1 MEDFEIKNRIKN
13 SVKKKCLF
21 FGANIIKAHSISKQR
36 YLSNISENEHVYGL
50 YREKGLGKLKKISTN
65 DASTFYNFCKR
76 CDDILFDCLDNYA
89 FVGTEK
95 QIFMMYYRMLSAQIH
110 QIKEEKIFFENLN
123 SDHQFSQ
130 EVSKR
135 IKTLQIYLPKLENL
149 NSMILNSMYDFFNFE
164 IISYVGKIN
173 FVYFDIINILYDIN
187 GKKLADSNEVCF
199 NVFSQNEMTYIVLIW
214 ENNNDTF
221 LKGYLEQ
228 LKSLSITDLQF
239 YLTNLIAANNFNL
252 FFRPSFYENWKQKNY
267 FNQLINFYAS
277 LYTNSETYFILYN
290 VFLKSKNINLFV
302 ENI

>member
-1 MEDFEIKNRIKN
+1 MENFEIKNKIKN
-13 SVKKKCLF
+13 SVKRKCLF
-21 FGANIIKAHSISKQR
+21 CGAKSIKAHSISKQR
-36 YLSNISENEHVYGL
+36 YLLNISENEHVCGL
-50 YREKGLGKLKKISTN
+50 YREKGLGELRKISTN
-65 DASTFYNFCKR
+65 DASTFYNFCKK
-76 CDDILFDCLDNYA
+76 CDDKLFDCLDNYA
-89 FVGTEK
+89 FAGTEK

-221 LKGYLEQ
+221 LKGYIEQ

-290 VFLKSKNINLFV
+290 FFLKSKNINLFV